1 MIGSFTIGKS
11 SLSSRGIGTS
21 AITSAAFSDTK
32 KEFDEVEVDPA
43 SSSNEVNRPKLV
55 IALPEAIPFESL
67 PVPSSSS
74 LSGTTTSGGGIGKS
88 GDLYRK
94 LFSSTQR
101 RVGGGERG
109 AIDTINNGEISNNV
123 SRVEPRPVLLRR
135 RVLPLIEAAVE
146 SSQSSASSDMP
157 LYSSVPIEDFGAA
170 MLRGMGVTEE
180 EIQAA
185 EMGDGD
191 DKTSSQQGAA
201 ATFSIPMP
209 TLNHNKKRERE
220 HVGLGAA
227 ANPLLASSNTT
238 SSSFKRAKAT
248 SRSLHSTLNGLSER
262 MAARMISVG
271 GELASRIV
279 MVWQLDGVPGLQ
291 KMLIKTISTT
301 LPSIQSLDDN
311 KIMTK
316 LTHENAAEKSS
327 NSSPSSSS
335 SSTSTTPSILQ
346 TVVVGLRE
354 AVPVEESALSDIEAT
369 HWKELVRLVAQEEE
383 AAMNEAS
390 RKAQEDA
397 KELQSK
403 ALLLTAKNSNST
415 IETQHQQRQQ
425 EHNPSSIVDSNI
437 SPPPSS
443 SSLLQA
449 SSSSSMNITKNISVS
464 TSTSLSDNWLV
475 RGISVRIADDRW
487 RNGLFFRKKGVVMDV
502 LTPGVCQLM
511 LVNNGEG
518 SAKRDGE
525 GGMLL
530 DNVPQGVLETAL
542 PKVGGQAIVIRGKKK
557 GAVGIL
563 IERNKETETVVI
575 RLDASGGQA
584 LLSGVKFDDVAECSA
599 EHFLQHQ

>member
-415 IETQHQQRQQ
+415 IE
-425 EHNPSSIVDSNI
+425 I
-437 SPPPSS
+437 S
-443 SSLLQA
+443 Q
-449 SSSSSMNITKNISVS
+449 
-464 TSTSLSDNWLV
+464 
-475 RGISVRIADDRW
+475 RIADDRW

-599 EHFLQHQ
+599 EHFLQH